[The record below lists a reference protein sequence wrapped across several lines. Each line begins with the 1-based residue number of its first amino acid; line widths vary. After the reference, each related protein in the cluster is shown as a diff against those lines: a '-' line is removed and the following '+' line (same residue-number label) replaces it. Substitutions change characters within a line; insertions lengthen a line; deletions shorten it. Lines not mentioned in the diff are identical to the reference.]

1 MRINR
6 TVAAAGVLAL
16 AGALLAA
23 GPAQAANGS
32 APKGDGAKSICKRLP
47 KTEEKIDKALTRLH
61 GDASVNGS
69 IARLEQRVDDAKKAG
84 HTEVEKYLNDR
95 LTARRGLVSTLD
107 TRKAD
112 LKSVADW
119 CAKNAPAAS
128 K

>member
-6 TVAAAGVLAL
+6 TVAVAGVLAL
-16 AGALLAA
+16 AGAVLAA
-23 GPAQAANGS
+23 GPAQAAGG

-47 KTEEKIDKALTRLH
+47 KTEERVDKALTRLH
-61 GDASVNGS
+61 GDATVNGS
-69 IARLEQRVDDAKKAG
+69 IARLEQRVDSAHKAG
-84 HTEVEKYLNDR
+84 HAEIEKYLNDR
-95 LTARRGLVSTLD
+95 LTVRRTLVSTLD

>member
-23 GPAQAANGS
+23 GPAEAAGG

-47 KTEEKIDKALTRLH
+47 KTQQRIDKALDRLH
-61 GDASVNGS
+61 GDAAANGS
-69 IARLEQRVDDAKKAG
+69 IARLEQRVDNAHKAG
-84 HTEVEKYLNDR
+84 HAEIEKYLSDR
-95 LTARRGLVSTLD
+95 LTVRRGLLPTLEA
-107 TRKAD
+107 RKAD

-119 CAKNAPAAS
+119 CAKSAPAAG